1 MTHEPL
7 PSRPRRVLA
16 WLPAAMVA
24 GAWIVLGAW
33 WTHGYAAF
41 TAFSAAVAA
50 AGPLPRP
57 APRFDVVDQGGR
69 TLALGARDGGYRLVQ
84 AMYLRCPDICPLAM
98 SRLQRLAAA
107 LSDVPPSRLRAVS
120 VSVDRDP
127 PDRLRAVW
135 EAYGSPPNW
144 SFVTPAGGA
153 GDEPLLQLGIWL
165 YRRPDGLI
173 NHGVDIFVIDPE
185 GRVVR
190 ILPANEDLDRLAT
203 AVREVVG

>member
-1 MTHEPL
+1 
-7 PSRPRRVLA
+7 V
-16 WLPAAMVA
+16 VV
-24 GAWIVLGAW
+24 GAWIALGAW
-33 WTHGYAAF
+33 WTHGYSAF

-57 APRFDVVDQGGR
+57 APRFVVIDQAGR
-69 TLALGARDGGYRLVQ
+69 TIDLGARDGAYRLIQ

-107 LSDVPPSRLRAVS
+107 LSDVSPSRLRAVS

-135 EAYGSPPNW
+135 EAYGSPSNW
-144 SFVTPAGGA
+144 SFVTPVDGA
-153 GDEPLLQLGIWL
+153 GDEALLDLGIWL

-185 GRVVR
+185 GRVVG
-190 ILPANEDLDRLAT
+190 ILPANEDLDRLAA
-203 AVREVVG
+203 AVREIAG

>member
-33 WTHGYAAF
+33 WTHGYATF

-69 TLALGARDGGYRLVQ
+69 TLDLGARDGGYRLVQ

-203 AVREVVG
+203 AVRGVVG

>member
-1 MTHEPL
+1 MKHEPR
-7 PSRPRRVLA
+7 PSRPLRLLA
-16 WLPAAMVA
+16 WLPAAVVV
-24 GAWIVLGAW
+24 GAWIALGAW
-33 WTHGYAAF
+33 WTHGYSAF

-57 APRFDVVDQGGR
+57 APHFEVIDEGGR
-69 TLALGARDGGYRLVQ
+69 TIDLGARDGAYRLVQ

-107 LSDVPPSRLRAVS
+107 LSDVSPSRLRAVS

-135 EAYGSPPNW
+135 EAYGSPSNW
-144 SFVTPAGGA
+144 SFVTPVDGA
-153 GDEPLLQLGIWL
+153 GDEALLDLGIWL

-185 GRVVR
+185 GRVVG
-190 ILPANEDLDRLAT
+190 ILPANEDLDRLAA
-203 AVREVVG
+203 AVREIAG